1 MSTTN
6 NFELFMNPFLHFTF
20 ERPTITIVVG
30 DRRIYRDIMIKLPF
44 VIVEPPRECRS
55 GPDLMINHFWASRP
69 PEYFY
74 Y

>member
-30 DRRIYRDIMIKLPF
+30 DRRIYRDIMINLSLLNLPGNA
-44 VIVEPPRECRS
+44 
-55 GPDLMINHFWASRP
+55 GPVQT
-69 PEYFY
+69 
-74 Y
+74 